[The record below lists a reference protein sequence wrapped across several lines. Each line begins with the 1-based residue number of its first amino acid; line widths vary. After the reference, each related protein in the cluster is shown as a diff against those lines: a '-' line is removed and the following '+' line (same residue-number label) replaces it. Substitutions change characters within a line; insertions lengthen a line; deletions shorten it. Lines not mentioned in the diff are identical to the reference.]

1 MALTTLDSTEFVGVE
16 YDPDI
21 IDAET
26 VIGLLR
32 AGQERAVL
40 GAEEE
45 DEDLEDDV
53 PPEVAAMLDNGASQ
67 DEAIK
72 ILQKAF
78 MEDGFLQDDLGGLMG
93 GTPTEEDGASLFE
106 EAVAEIKATPT
117 IGEADPAIASQI
129 IEDAGP
135 AIRLEVAGT
144 EAGVF
149 FGTNLAFTMPAKTA
163 KANDLDKFVLFIQ
176 TILDTMNM
184 FFALLGLGKAAQR
197 KWAITLAKKL
207 GKAQKW
213 LKEATKAF
221 GHFSKA
227 YGIYKGFRDG
237 GASRKKA
244 AVNSADAFASAFLGF
259 SGVIFK
265 RCLKV
270 VRAILALVC
279 RNWREV
285 TKICLKLL
293 AALAQWVGT
302 AGAKLAKALIDVVLS
317 GFALWED
324 VEAWQKV

>member
-1 MALTTLDSTEFVGVE
+1 MALTTLNSTEFVGVE

-26 VIGLLR
+26 VIGLLQ
-32 AGQERAVL
+32 AGQERTVL
-40 GAEEE
+40 GAEE
-45 DEDLEDDV
+45 DDDDLEDDV
-53 PPEVAAMLDNGASQ
+53 PPEVAAMLEDGASQ
-67 DEAIK
+67 DEAIA
-72 ILQKAF
+72 ILHKAF
-78 MEDGFLQDDLGGLMG
+78 LKDGFLQDDPGGLMG
-93 GTPTEEDGASLFE
+93 GTPTEEDGESLFDE
-106 EAVAEIKATPT
+106 IVAEIKATPE
-117 IGEADPAIASQI
+117 IGEADPAIATQI

-149 FGTNLAFTMPAKTA
+149 LGTNLAFTMPAATA
-163 KANDLDKFVLFIQ
+163 KANNFDKFVLFIQ

-184 FFALLGLGKAAQR
+184 FFALLGLGKAAER
-197 KWAITLAKKL
+197 KWAIALAKKL

-227 YGIYKGFRDG
+227 YGKYKGFRDG
-237 GASRKKA
+237 GANRTTA
-244 AVNSADAFASAFLGF
+244 AVDSASAFAGAFLKF

-293 AALAQWVGT
+293 AALAQWIGT
-302 AGAKLAKALIDVVLS
+302 AGAKLAKALLDVILA

-324 VEAWQKV
+324 VEAWQKI